1 LTTASD
7 INPGAVSETSRR
19 AVSPALS
26 LLANN
31 ALLICVLGVC
41 MSLQAALVRGAIQAD
56 TWYTLLGGRVVAQAG
71 IPHRDGLTW
80 LTLGRR
86 WVDQQWLSQ
95 FELYRL
101 WSVGGWQAAML
112 GGIAFYGCAFAVVA
126 ALARRGGAS
135 ELSVGLVLLLS
146 FLTGLP
152 NTQLRAQVPAYLLFA
167 LVLVLLLNDER
178 SPSARVYLTL
188 PLLVV
193 WANVHGSVLLGALL
207 VTLRGVTM
215 ILGRRST
222 TCATNP
228 GSGTGLLRSRPTTR
242 ATNPGSGTGLL
253 RSWIL
258 VVAPWLCVLV
268 SPYGLA
274 LPGYYRRVLDNPAL
288 AHAASEWAQST
299 PGGQPLFFVLLL
311 VAVMLVSAGWRRRR
325 PAPFALIALAG
336 TAGLGLMAIRNDVWF
351 ALVAVAVLPSSL
363 DAVRGQKGVRRKR
376 RLDLPLAFAGPGVA
390 ALFALTVA
398 AHNGSWFEHSF
409 PRQAAAAVAAAARAD
424 PRARVFADERYS
436 DWLIFEEPALEGRIV
451 YDIRYELLTGAE
463 LDRIVDFRVEKGP
476 DWQRAA
482 LAYPLL
488 VLDPAGDAGAVRW
501 FEHRRGTAVL
511 YKSSSVVVLRRE
523 PA

>member
-1 LTTASD
+1 MTTASD

-26 LLANN
+26 LLAGN
-31 ALLICVLGVC
+31 ALVVCVLCVC

-56 TWYTLLGGRVVAQAG
+56 TWYTLLGGRVVSQAG
-71 IPHRDGLTW
+71 IPHRDVLTW
-80 LTLGRR
+80 LTLGRS

-95 FELYRL
+95 FELYGL
-101 WSVGGWQAAML
+101 WSVGGWRAAML

-126 ALARRGGAS
+126 ASTRRRGAS
-135 ELSVGLVLLLS
+135 DLSVGLVLLLA

-167 LVLVLLLNDER
+167 LVLALLLDDER
-178 SPSARVYLTL
+178 RPSSRVYLTL

-207 VTLRGVTM
+207 VTLRGVTI

-222 TCATNP
+222 P
-228 GSGTGLLRSRPTTR
+228 R
-242 ATNPGSGTGLL
+242 ATNPGSGTDLLRSRSTSRATNPGSGTDLL
-253 RSWIL
+253 RSWTL
-258 VVAPWLCVLV
+258 VVAPWLCVV
-268 SPYGLA
+268 ASPYGLA

-288 AHAASEWAQST
+288 AHAASEWAPST
-299 PGGQPLFFVLLL
+299 PGGQPLFFLLLL
-311 VAVMLVSAGWRRRR
+311 VAVMLVSAGWHRRR
-325 PAPFALIALAG
+325 PAPLALIALAG
-336 TAGLGLMAIRNDVWF
+336 TAVLGLMAIRNDVWF
-351 ALVAVAVLPSSL
+351 ALVAAAVLPSSL
-363 DAVRGQKGVRRKR
+363 DAVRGQKGLRRGRKME
-376 RLDLPLAFAGPGVA
+376 LLLAFAGLGVA
-390 ALFALTVA
+390 ALFMLTVA
-398 AHNGSWFEHSF
+398 TKNGTWFERSY
-409 PRQAAAAVAAAARAD
+409 PKQAAAAVARAARSD

-436 DWLIFEEPALEGRIV
+436 DWLIFEEPALAGRIA

-488 VLDPAGDAGAVRW
+488 VLDPAGDAGAIRW
-501 FEHRRGTAVL
+501 FERRRGAAVL
-511 YKSSSVVVLRRE
+511 YKSSSVVVLRQE